1 MTLPS
6 LPAQSAKR
14 SVKNPTFAADVDDQ
28 RSGWD
33 ECPQSIDRA
42 RFKIALVDRI
52 QHKEG
57 SMKSRQ
63 AMNAKPAGTSK
74 KLDRG
79 ISYEVLR
86 QRIRHHYECDAKS
99 APHQDKIT

>member
-1 MTLPS
+1 
-6 LPAQSAKR
+6 
-14 SVKNPTFAADVDDQ
+14 
-28 RSGWD
+28 
-33 ECPQSIDRA
+33 
-42 RFKIALVDRI
+42 
-52 QHKEG
+52 
-57 SMKSRQ
+57 MKSRQ